1 MPTTEKILE
10 EYAELV
16 KRQQAEIIDLQ
27 RDNQNLT
34 QIIQNLLNKEYDV

>member
-1 MPTTEKILE
+1 MPTTEEILE

-16 KRQQAEIIDLQ
+16 KRQQAEIIDLR